1 MTNRQLAKSA
11 KTVLETIKPKYD
23 EGDVLI
29 LTIALRIAFNNG
41 EFVGLK
47 RNWKK

>member
-1 MTNRQLAKSA
+1 MTNRQLASMA
-11 KTVLETIKPKYD
+11 KTVLDVIKPEHD
-23 EGDVLI
+23 EEDVLI
-29 LTIALRIAFNNG
+29 LTTALRIAFNHG